1 MYFLG
6 LSTENAQ
13 SIRITRITPLPF
25 APILLF
31 NLDKQQ
37 IFIEG
42 ALCTRYHAGWL
53 FNPEQDLNP
62 TFMVWMALRERRR
75 EVDSSVPASDVGF
88 LTLAPIIVPIA

>member
-1 MYFLG
+1 M
-6 LSTENAQ
+6 Q
-13 SIRITRITPLPF
+13 SLFSYPLPCPS
-25 APILLF
+25 ALRI
-31 NLDKQQ
+31 KQQ